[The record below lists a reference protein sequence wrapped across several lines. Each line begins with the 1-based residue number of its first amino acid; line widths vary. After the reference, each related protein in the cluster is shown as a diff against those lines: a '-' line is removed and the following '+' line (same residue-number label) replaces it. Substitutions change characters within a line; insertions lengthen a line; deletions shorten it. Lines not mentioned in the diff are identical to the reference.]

1 MTDYWEEAET
11 AFLKLFAYS
20 ETQAA
25 SFITANFV
33 GLMVALVEAKM
44 GQTDDEIVIEGEGEN
59 SRNITIH
66 PRKKNDF

>member
-1 MTDYWEEAET
+1 MNDYWAEAEEA
-11 AFLKLFAYS
+11 FLNLLAHS
-20 ETQAA
+20 ETKAA

-44 GQTDDEIVIEGEGEN
+44 GETDDEIVIEGVGEN

-66 PRKKNDF
+66 ARNKND